1 MYSHQSTVLI
11 SFYVTIFSVGIVSA
25 DYLNLSEGI
34 KIFTI
39 LVGIWVA
46 AYILLRQHIILVSV
60 GLLFLVCG
68 FVKFYISAQ
77 EFPPPEL
84 EVLKGESHIYSGN
97 IVSEVERRKAQQ
109 RFVIELRNGERSD
122 SGVSSKALVY
132 VPAYPEF
139 SYGDSFNF
147 EGALLKPIDFKT
159 DAGTWFDYNAYLAKD
174 DIFYVVKNPR
184 IFNTEHNK
192 GNWLLGRLY
201 KIKNNII
208 ETIERML
215 PSPQSSLLAGLLI
228 AGKKSIP
235 ADVMN
240 DFKIAG
246 IVHMV
251 VLSGYNVTIIAVAIM
266 TVLAKV
272 KRKVRLFIGAV
283 LIVLFSLMVGE
294 TATVVR
300 SVIMALMALFAQML
314 YRDFD
319 VIRALVLSAFLM
331 LLWNPYYLM
340 HDPSFQ
346 LSFLATIGLIL
357 CSPPISYVLSKVL
370 PKLVAKLLE
379 KYSIIK
385 ELLVASL
392 STQIFVLPYIL
403 YGTGILSLVALPA
416 NILILIFIPLTMLSG
431 FIGIVLQ
438 WFIFMPLISFV
449 AVLINFFTYVLLSYE
464 LGVAHFL
471 ASLPFAAIYTKH
483 VPLWSVFVAYFAY
496 TVILF
501 WFYQTG
507 NFKRESLIL
516 ELRTDSH
523 SAPS

>member
-1 MYSHQSTVLI
+1 MYKVFSTAHI
-11 SFYVTIFSVGIVSA
+11 SFYVGIFCLGIICAEYFSLTAGVKI
-25 DYLNLSEGI
+25 LS
-34 KIFTI
+34 I
-39 LVGIWVA
+39 LVGIAVA
-46 AYILLRQHIILVSV
+46 VYILSRRHIIFISLSF
-60 GLLFLVCG
+60 LFLFFG
-68 FVKFYISAQ
+68 FARFYIPAQ
-77 EFPPPEL
+77 QLPPLEL

-109 RFVIELRNGERSD
+109 RFVIEFRDEERSD
-122 SGVSSKALVY
+122 KGIRSKALVY

-147 EGALLKPIDFKT
+147 EGALLKPIDFQT
-159 DAGTWFDYNAYLAKD
+159 DTGTWFDYDTYLAKD
-174 DIFYVVKNPR
+174 DIFYVIKNPR
-184 IFNTEHNK
+184 IYDIEQNK
-192 GNWLLGRLY
+192 GNWLLAKLY
-201 KIKNNII
+201 EIKNQII
-208 ETIERML
+208 ESIEDML

-240 DFKIAG
+240 DFKVAG

-251 VLSGYNVTIIAVAIM
+251 VLSGYNVTIVAVAIM
-266 TVLAKV
+266 AALANI
-272 KRKVRLFIGAV
+272 KRRLRLCIGAV

-300 SVIMALMALFAQML
+300 SVIMALMALFAQMV

-319 VIRALVLSAFLM
+319 VIRALVLSAFCM

-357 CSPPISYVLSKVL
+357 CSPPISYVLDKLL
-370 PKLVAKLLE
+370 PQLAIKLLE

-416 NILILIFIPLTMLSG
+416 NVFILIFIPLTMLSG
-431 FIGIVLQ
+431 FIGVALQ
-438 WFIFMPLISFV
+438 WFIFMPFVSFV
-449 AVLINFFTYVLLSYE
+449 ATLVNFFTYILLSYE

-471 ASLPFAAIYTKH
+471 ASLPHAAIYTKH
-483 VPLWSVFVAYFAY
+483 VPLWSVFVAYLVYMA
-496 TVILF
+496 ILF